1 MIAVIPARGGS
12 KRVPQKNIATI
23 GKKPLISYTI
33 QAFQAAKLDIPLFVT
48 TDDLAI
54 AEVAKS
60 EGANVIMRP
69 DHLASDKAST
79 ESALI
84 HVLESVNFKP
94 GWVFTLQPTSPFRKP
109 STIIDVVNEASS
121 AASDVDCIMT
131 LHENRDDYW
140 HINDQGELA
149 RLFPNAPRRQQDR
162 TPLYVENSSIY
173 ATRYSA
179 LIETGSI
186 LGKNKIIPKIISI
199 DEALDINTQ
208 DDIDYANY
216 MILNNKSVN

>member
-23 GKKPLISYTI
+23 SNKPLISYTI
-33 QAFQAAKLDIPLFVT
+33 QAFRAAELDIPLFVT

-54 AEVAKS
+54 AEVAKN
-60 EGANVIMRP
+60 EGVNVIMRP
-69 DHLASDKAST
+69 NHLASDKAST

-84 HVLESVNFKP
+84 HVLENVGFTAD
-94 GWVFTLQPTSPFRKP
+94 WVFTLQPTSPFRKP
-109 STIIDVVNEASS
+109 STIIDVVNEARS

-131 LHENRDDYW
+131 FHENRDDYW

-149 RLFPNAPRRQQDR
+149 RLFPDAPRRQQDR

-173 ATRYSA
+173 ATRSSA

-186 LGKNKIIPKIISI
+186 LGQNKIIPKIISV

-216 MILNNKSVN
+216 ILKNKSAT